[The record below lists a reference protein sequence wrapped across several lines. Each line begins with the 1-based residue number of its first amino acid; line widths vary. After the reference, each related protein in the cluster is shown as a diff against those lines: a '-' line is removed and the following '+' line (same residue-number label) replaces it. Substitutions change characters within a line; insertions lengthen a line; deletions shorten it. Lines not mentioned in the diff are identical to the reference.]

1 MFSGIRKYSLSLQ
14 ANVLLFINQSG
25 KTMKKLFLS
34 LLTLIAVSAIAQD
47 RVSLI
52 REKLLNRDQ
61 SSVIVASHRGDWR
74 NFPENSLEAIDN
86 AVKMGVDIVELD
98 VQRTKDGHLILM
110 HDATLNRTTT
120 GKGVIADTTLA
131 YIKTLK
137 LKNGCAIRTIHN
149 VPTLEEAL
157 LHAKG
162 KVMLNLDKADRYFEQ
177 VYELMKKTGTTKQIV
192 MKGTSSA
199 EKVRELYGDYL
210 KDVIYM
216 PIVNLDNKD
225 AEGQIEKFIGDM
237 QPVAFEL
244 LYKLDSNP
252 LPKKLKETMKGRS
265 LIWYNTLWDTM
276 AGGHDD
282 DASLKDLDNGYGYLI
297 DVLGARIIQTDRPQ
311 FLLDYLR
318 SRNLHD

>member
-1 MFSGIRKYSLSLQ
+1 
-14 ANVLLFINQSG
+14 
-25 KTMKKLFLS
+25 MKRFLLS
-34 LLTLIAVSAIAQD
+34 LLTLITLSATAQD
-47 RVSLI
+47 RASLI
-52 REKLLNRDQ
+52 REKLMSRNC
-61 SSVIVASHRGDWR
+61 SSVIVAAHRGDWR

-98 VQRTKDGHLILM
+98 VQRTKDGQLVLM
-110 HDATLNRTTT
+110 HDPTLNRTTT
-120 GKGVIADTTLA
+120 GKGAIADTTLA

-137 LKNGCAIRTIHN
+137 LRNGCAIRTIHN

-177 VYELMKKTGTTKQIV
+177 VYELMKKTGTTKQII
-192 MKGTSSA
+192 MKGNSSA
-199 EKVRELYGDYL
+199 EKVKELYGDYL

-216 PIVNLDNKD
+216 PIVNLDKEN
-225 AEGQIEKFIGDM
+225 AEEQIETFIGNM
-237 QPVAFEL
+237 HPVAFEL
-244 LYKLDSNP
+244 LYKEDTNP
-252 LPKKLKETMKGRS
+252 LPKKLKETMQGGS

-282 DASLKDLDNGYGYLI
+282 DASLQDFNNGYGYLI